1 MNKRIRLYREG
12 HPTIDGR
19 LLVETTWAPPPLPL
33 LVMNPNRDPALGH
46 DGAQIIG
53 MVDHIRRSRDGWVT
67 GVIKTPGDPKGLYA
81 EADFDKVEIV
91 PDHEDEA
98 TITIKSA
105 RLRAITLGV
114 HPAWK
119 EMTRT

>member
-12 HPTIDGR
+12 HPTLDGR
-19 LLVETTWAPPPLPL
+19 TLVETTWAPTPLPL
-33 LVMNPNRDPALGH
+33 LLMGKPGSH

-53 MVDHIRRSRDGWVT
+53 MVDHLRRSRDGWVT

-81 EADFDKVEIV
+81 EADFDMVKIDEDHKPIEEIRI
-91 PDHEDEA
+91 E
-98 TITIKSA
+98 SA

-114 HPAWK
+114 SPAWK